1 MMDKALVG
9 VAGEYY
15 IAFRLSSMG
24 HHVGFTAPG
33 ARAAD
38 LLVSNL
44 ETGKSITI
52 QAKTMQQ
59 AFVKSKKYDPYWKWR
74 VGTSRV
80 HPHETFYYLFVDLRD
95 GLSDAPDVFIVP
107 SLSLEPLLN
116 RFPSSGPPF
125 TDVWCTISDKDKGAY
140 RDRWDLLR
148 VHSHKTGVPCAC
160 KDMSRET
167 GFWGRPST
175 FRAKRTF

>member
-15 IAFRLSSMG
+15 IAFRLSAMG
-24 HHVGFTAPG
+24 YHVGFTAPG

-52 QAKTMQQ
+52 QVKTMQK

-74 VGTSRV
+74 VGTSRF
-80 HPHETFYYLFVDLRD
+80 HPHESFYYLFVDLRRN
-95 GLSDAPDVFIVP
+95 LSNAPYVEPYVFIVP
-107 SLSLEPLLN
+107 SLGLEPLLGGFG
-116 RFPSSGPPF
+116 RSGSEF

-140 RDRWDLLR
+140 RDR
-148 VHSHKTGVPCAC
+148 
-160 KDMSRET
+160 
-167 GFWGRPST
+167 
-175 FRAKRTF
+175 